1 MTYEEY
7 FELVKEGLDFY
18 LRPYKLSDAEI
29 IKYMLSQ
36 EDVIRKNYEKY
47 NKDYESGKITLRQ
60 FREGGVSGVVYTL
73 HLLY

>member
-7 FELVKEGLDFY
+7 FELVKEGLEFY
-18 LRPYKLSDAEI
+18 LRPYKLIDSEI

-36 EDVIRKNYEKY
+36 EDVIRENFEKD

>member
-7 FELVKEGLDFY
+7 FELVKEGLEFY
-18 LRPYKLSDAEI
+18 LRPYKLTDSEI

-36 EDVIRKNYEKY
+36 EDVIREGYEEDFE
-47 NKDYESGKITLRQ
+47 DYETGKITLRQ

>member
-7 FELVKEGLDFY
+7 FELVKKGLEFY
-18 LRPYKLSDAEI
+18 LSPYKLSDDEI

-36 EDVIRKNYEKY
+36 EDVIRENYEKD

>member
-7 FELVKEGLDFY
+7 FELVKEGLEFY
-18 LRPYKLSDAEI
+18 LRPYKLTDSEI

-36 EDVIRKNYEKY
+36 EDVIRENYEKD

>member
-7 FELVKEGLDFY
+7 FELVKEGLEFY
-18 LRPYKLSDAEI
+18 LRPYKLTDSEI

-36 EDVIRKNYEKY
+36 EDVIRENFEKD